1 MNFKSSTVQ
10 TFELEV
16 TPTLASQML
25 ATSVGNRNIRRW
37 HVDLLA
43 GAQRRGEWRL
53 THQGA
58 AFDWNGALRDAHHRL
73 MACVQSGVT
82 ISMLVTLGL
91 DPAAFDAVD
100 QGVNRNLS
108 DLTGW
113 DKRVAEP
120 VRLATMIA
128 RGHSR
133 VTTPQVQEI
142 ASGGVAAALTNLI
155 DYCGTSRRYYSSAP
169 MRLAA
174 AATIMNGGDS
184 TFVLG
189 QYRALCLLSF
199 DEMTHCSKALV
210 RQVDSLKARAG
221 QTRESLARGLRVFDT
236 YRADL
241 SKIQVSETDI
251 AVAVEM
257 VRTVLLESIGEG
269 RSKTTK
275 RTTRSF
281 SKVVSAADEA
291 IAATD
296 KWHMT

>member
-1 MNFKSSTVQ
+1 MNFKSSTVK

-16 TPTLASQML
+16 TPALATQML
-25 ATSVGNRNIRRW
+25 ATSAGNRQIRSW
-37 HVDLLA
+37 HVDMLA
-43 GAQRRGEWRL
+43 AAQRRGEWKL

-73 MACVQSGVT
+73 MACAQSGVT
-82 ISMLVTLGL
+82 ISMLVTVGL

-120 VRLATMIA
+120 LRLATIIA
-128 RGHSR
+128 RGATR

-142 ASGGVAAALTNLI
+142 AAGGVAAALTSLVE
-155 DYCGTSRRYYSSAP
+155 YCGSARRYYSAAP

-189 QYRALCLLSF
+189 QYRALCLLAF
-199 DEMTHCSKALV
+199 DEMTQCSKGLV

-221 QTRESLARGLRVFDT
+221 QTREALARGLRVFDAE
-236 YRADL
+236 RADL
-241 SKIQVSETDI
+241 SKIQVSEADI
-251 AVAVEM
+251 AAAVEM
-257 VRTVLLESIGEG
+257 VRTLLLESVGEG
-269 RSKTTK
+269 RPKATK
-275 RTTRSF
+275 RAARS
-281 SKVVSAADEA
+281 SAGAGTVVAHA
-291 IAATD
+291 I
-296 KWHMT
+296 